1 MAKSTACRIYRR
13 RQRLRAR
20 FRCRGAHHGER
31 LGGSAFDANAATLD
45 QKSPGMKLSAM
56 TDKNTALVPE
66 EGWHCLHLFYRI
78 EYGQWQLLSRDE
90 QNVAKTNLSSL
101 VQEVRA
107 MQWTQL
113 LTLSMVTPK
122 ADIGFMLITPDLHD
136 ANKIEKRL
144 SLSLGA
150 DVLSPVYSYLS
161 LTEESEYITS
171 EDEYVQTLEPS
182 VRNDSTKLNE
192 ALAAFRERM
201 KHYRQERVYPTL
213 PDWPVVCFYNMS
225 KRRGEQRNW
234 YALPY
239 DERRKLMKG
248 HAAVGREFAG
258 KVKQLITG
266 STGLDGAEWGVTL
279 FARDT
284 FQIKAIVYKMRF
296 DPVSAEYAD
305 FGEFYIGI
313 QLPLDELFRP
323 LRL

>member
-1 MAKSTACRIYRR
+1 MAKNIASRICRKRNERDPGSSPARGDACV
-13 RQRLRAR
+13 
-20 FRCRGAHHGER
+20 
-31 LGGSAFDANAATLD
+31 TLD
-45 QKSPGMKLSAM
+45 HRASRPKLGRMA
-56 TDKNTALVPE
+56 DKNLSLVPE
-66 EGWHCLHLFYRI
+66 EGWHCLHLFYRL
-78 EYGQWQLLSRDE
+78 EYGQWQLLSREE
-90 QNVAKTNLSSL
+90 QNAAKTNLSSL

-107 MQWTQL
+107 VESTQL

-122 ADIGFMLITPDLHD
+122 TDIGFMLITPDLHN

-150 DVLSPVYSYLS
+150 GVLTPVYSYLS
-161 LTEESEYITS
+161 LTEESEYITT
-171 EDEYVQTLEPS
+171 EEEYAQTLDTEQNIKP
-182 VRNDSTKLNE
+182 DSEKFAE
-192 ALAAFRERM
+192 AMKAFRERM
-201 KHYRQERVYPTL
+201 KHYRQERVYPIL
-213 PDWPVVCFYNMS
+213 PDWPVVCFYNMA

-239 DERRKLMKG
+239 DERRNLMKG

-266 STGLDGAEWGVTL
+266 STGLDDAEWGVTL

-296 DPVSAEYAD
+296 DAVSAEYAD

-313 QLPLDELFRP
+313 QLPLDDLFR
-323 LRL
+323 RLHL